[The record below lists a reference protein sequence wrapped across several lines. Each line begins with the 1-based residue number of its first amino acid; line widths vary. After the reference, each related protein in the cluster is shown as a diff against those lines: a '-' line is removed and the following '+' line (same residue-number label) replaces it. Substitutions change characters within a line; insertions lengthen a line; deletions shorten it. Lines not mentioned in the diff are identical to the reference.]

1 MTTAI
6 DSVFLSF
13 RIGFYGVINQD
24 ECQYIFFISQGFR
37 IITPAILYR
46 GNLLVCCTGVAYGE
60 AAFSLLLR
68 YPKSQPV

>member
-24 ECQYIFFISQGFR
+24 ECQYIFFISQKFS
-37 IITPAILYR
+37 IISLTTPITSPY
-46 GNLLVCCTGVAYGE
+46 NI
-60 AAFSLLLR
+60 
-68 YPKSQPV
+68 